1 MSRMAIDVETAA
13 SQAKRLKSG
22 DNEKESRTIDELIK
36 ADQYVQNNS
45 AVAGTSRRGLLITKL
60 RPPGSI

>member
-1 MSRMAIDVETAA
+1 MSIDVETAA

-22 DNEKESRTIDELIK
+22 NNEREARTIDELIK
-36 ADQYVQNNS
+36 ADQYTQGNT
-45 AVAGTSRRGLLITKL
+45 ALDGTTRRGLVIAKL